1 MEKVR
6 TVKMNQDSQIKDMK
20 NNILSRVNSLK
31 DEILNL
37 KVIVIKNLQNEIEK
51 LWQKCERLERRCAKY
66 ESDHNTLAQY
76 GRRNNVIVSNIQN
89 YVSDVTLEKSV
100 ISVSA
105 NIDAYMERQNIEACC
120 RFGKAYQKKIK
131 KGNFAIHKQKT
142 AKKLCLT
149 KENC

>member
-1 MEKVR
+1 
-6 TVKMNQDSQIKDMK
+6 MNQDSQIKDMK
-20 NNILSRVNSLK
+20 NNILSGVNSLK

-37 KVIVIKNLQNEIEK
+37 KVIVIKNFQNEIEK

-105 NIDAYMERQNIEACC
+105 NIDVYMKRQNIEACC
-120 RFGKAYQKKIK
+120 RFCKAD
-131 KGNFAIHKQKT
+131 KQK
-142 AKKLCLT
+142 
-149 KENC
+149 

>member
-1 MEKVR
+1 
-6 TVKMNQDSQIKDMK
+6 MNQDSQIKDMK

-105 NIDAYMERQNIEACC
+105 NIDVYMERQNIEACC
-120 RFGKAYQKKIK
+120 RFGKAYKKKNK
-131 KGNFAIHKQKT
+131 KRQF
-142 AKKLCLT
+142 CDP
-149 KENC
+149 

>member
-105 NIDAYMERQNIEACC
+105 NIDVYMERQNIEACC
-120 RFGKAYQKKIK
+120 RFDKAYKKKIK